1 MRISDWSSDVYS
13 SDLHGQERF
22 QHDVSTARLPDC
34 CVAATK
40 RRFASHSVN
49 GKCNAAGSCRTLR
62 QRATRSEE
70 HTSELQSLMRNSYAV
85 LCFKQITQTH
95 IRTLHIPDI
104 QDKIKYNNLTRMN
117 P

>member
-1 MRISDWSSDVYS
+1 MFFLLIRTQPRSTRNDTLFPYTTLFRSKTATARHQNEDGEQQAA
-13 SDLHGQERF
+13 HGQERF

-62 QRATRSEE
+62 QRATGG
-70 HTSELQSLMRNSYAV
+70 L
-85 LCFKQITQTH
+85 
-95 IRTLHIPDI
+95 
-104 QDKIKYNNLTRMN
+104 
-117 P
+117 